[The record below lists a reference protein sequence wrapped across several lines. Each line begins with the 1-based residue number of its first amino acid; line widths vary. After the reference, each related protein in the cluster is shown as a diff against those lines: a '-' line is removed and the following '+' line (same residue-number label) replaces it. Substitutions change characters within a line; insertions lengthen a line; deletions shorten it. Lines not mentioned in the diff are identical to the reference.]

1 MNEKNFIIYKFL
13 NKTYFYL
20 FIQKIMGGK
29 TAREKIIKN
38 NQIKKNCNI
47 LDIGCGPAY
56 VLDFLK
62 KKSLKYFG
70 YDTELNHIEYAK
82 KKFLNKN
89 HHFFCKKFNE
99 LELNKLPKFDYVFLF
114 GIIHHLNNAELKKI
128 IFLIKKVLKKNGK
141 LLILDNVLINKQ
153 NIIARILIKLDKGN
167 HIRNLS
173 DYEVLLKDNFKNFN
187 YSIINQKFVPY
198 TWFEAICGK

>member
-62 KKSLKYFG
+62 NKSLKYFG
-70 YDTELNHIEYAK
+70 YDTEPNHIEYAK

-89 HHFFCKKFNE
+89 HHFFYKKFNE

-114 GIIHHLNNAELKKI
+114 GIIHHLNNTELKKI
-128 IFLIKKVLKKNGK
+128 IFLIKRVLKKNGK

-173 DYEVLLKDNFKNFN
+173 DYEVLLRNNFKNFN

>member
-114 GIIHHLNNAELKKI
+114 
-128 IFLIKKVLKKNGK
+128 F
-141 LLILDNVLINKQ
+141 
-153 NIIARILIKLDKGN
+153 
-167 HIRNLS
+167 S
-173 DYEVLLKDNFKNFN
+173 F
-187 YSIINQKFVPY
+187 
-198 TWFEAICGK
+198 